1 MPKDIDMFQ
10 MLDIVRISR
19 MSQWDRLPSGSKRR
33 SEFSDTERPGSYRL
47 FLPQQT
53 HTSQSS
59 EASTSPHSSQEG
71 QPPQAVG
78 QLPFLKG
85 IPTDVVGTRIDDA
98 SFHTS
103 SSMMKLPTP
112 SSTSSAEL
120 TLPPIALPPPRPAS
134 YTHYSGK
141 VPEKFRK
148 DHTLTQTLQH
158 ENTDLASAYSHAQ
171 IHIAELDT
179 KVQAS
184 QAENEKLVKERQR
197 LTGKIEVLEAQLE
210 ELEHSIQQTQ
220 KHTAAKDV
228 QYSRIMEQSTRL
240 QSQGAAESQ
249 ARKAEQYEWSCEK
262 KSMQGVIKSL
272 SNEVYSLRKAYASYA
287 SDTTI
292 ADSTPLSINDGLEGH
307 LGSAAEPSSHGL
319 IAEMEALRHTNAR
332 MGDTLAGIRGDNAQ
346 LAECIEKLSGVEKSI
361 YMRIEEVETT
371 RSLWDSPNREGMRID
386 SEGKRNDGGS

>member
-1 MPKDIDMFQ
+1 MFQ

-33 SEFSDTERPGSYRL
+33 SEFSESERPGSYRISV
-47 FLPQQT
+47 PQQT

-71 QPPQAVG
+71 QTPKAIG
-78 QLPFLKG
+78 QFPFLTG
-85 IPTDVVGTRIDDA
+85 ISTDIVGTRIDDA
-98 SFHTS
+98 SFHAS
-103 SSMMKLPTP
+103 SSMMKLTTP

-120 TLPPIALPPPRPAS
+120 TLPPIALPPPKGTP
-134 YTHYSGK
+134 YPHYSSEM
-141 VPEKFRK
+141 PQKFGK
-148 DHTLTQTLQH
+148 DHLLTHTLQR

-171 IHIAELDT
+171 IHIADLDT
-179 KVQAS
+179 KVQACR
-184 QAENEKLVKERQR
+184 AENEKLVKERQR

-249 ARKAEQYEWSCEK
+249 ARRAEQHEWSCEK

-272 SNEVYSLRKAYASYA
+272 SNEVYSLRKAYASDA
-287 SDTTI
+287 SDTKV
-292 ADSTPLSINDGLEGH
+292 ADSTPFSTKDGLGGH
-307 LGSAAEPSSHGL
+307 LGSAAETSSHGL
-319 IAEMEALRHTNAR
+319 VAEMEALRHTNAR
-332 MGDTLAGIRGDNAQ
+332 MGDALAGVRGDNAQ

-361 YMRIEEVETT
+361 YMRIEEVETA
-371 RSLWDSPNREGMRID
+371 RRLLDSPNREGVRIEK
-386 SEGKRNDGGS
+386 EGKRIDGGS